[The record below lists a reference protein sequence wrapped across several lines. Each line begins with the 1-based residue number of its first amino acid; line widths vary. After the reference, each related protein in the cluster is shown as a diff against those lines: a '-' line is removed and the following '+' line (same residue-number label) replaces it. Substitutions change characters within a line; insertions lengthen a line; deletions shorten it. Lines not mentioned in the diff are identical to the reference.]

1 MPLVLVRIRAGVA
14 VAVLLCLPAVA
25 CGDWV
30 ESDKLLPSGGTA
42 GDLFGWSADLEGDRA
57 VVGNVRYYL
66 PPAAIG
72 AAWTFVHSNG
82 EWQEEAKLESWG
94 DPVNDNFGWA
104 VGLSGDTIAVG
115 APSANGAASSS
126 GAVYVYLWEAGAWTA
141 QAKLFAADGTS
152 VNTFG
157 FDVALEGDTLV
168 AGAPH
173 SWDGGVQTGA
183 AHVFVREAGVWTEQA
198 KLLATGGGEDDRFG
212 YAVAL
217 SGDTALVGATLEDD
231 GLTDAGAAYVF
242 ERQDATWTQ
251 TARLV
256 PSDPAASQGFGNDVR
271 LVGDVAL
278 IGAARDSTLGENSGA
293 MYVFRRTGGA
303 WTQEAKLLAGDGEAG
318 DRFGASVEL
327 SPDRAFATAPQDDDQ
342 GENAGA
348 AYVFEFNGTSWLQ
361 IEKLTASDGAAADGL
376 GKSIAVSDGR
386 LLIGA
391 MNDSDQG
398 QSSGSS
404 YLFEQTCPGDLN
416 GDGQRDQADL
426 GILLASYEVD
436 AGGDIDG
443 DGDTDQADLGTLLA
457 SYGVVCP

>member
-1 MPLVLVRIRAGVA
+1 MLPLRIRGGLA
-14 VAVLLCLPAVA
+14 VAVLLCLPPFAH
-25 CGDWV
+25 GDWV

-57 VVGNVRYYL
+57 VVGNVRYYA

-72 AAWTFVHSNG
+72 AAWTFVYNNG

-115 APSANGAASSS
+115 APSANGAATSS
-126 GAVYVYLWEAGAWTA
+126 GAIYVYLWETGVWTE

-157 FDVALEGDTLV
+157 FDVALEGDTLL

-173 SWDGGVQTGA
+173 SWDQGVQTGA
-183 AHVFVREAGVWTEQA
+183 AHVFVREAGNWTEQA
-198 KLLATGGGEDDRFG
+198 KLLATGGNKDDRFG

-231 GLTDAGAAYVF
+231 GLTDAGAVHVF
-242 ERQDATWTQ
+242 ERQGTTWTP

-256 PSDPAASQGFGNDVR
+256 PSDPAAYQGFGNDVR
-271 LVGDVAL
+271 LVGDLAL
-278 IGAARDSTLGENSGA
+278 IGAARDGALGDSAGA
-293 MYVFRRTGGA
+293 MYVFRRADGI
-303 WTQEAKLLAGDGEAG
+303 WTQEAKLVAGDGEAG

-327 SPDRAFATAPQDDDQ
+327 SPGRAFATAPQDDDL
-342 GENAGA
+342 GESAGA
-348 AYVFEFNGTSWLQ
+348 AYVFEFDGVAWTQ
-361 IEKLTASDGAAADGL
+361 IEKLTASDGAAYDGL
-376 GKSIAVSDGR
+376 GKSIAVSGGR

-391 MNDSDQG
+391 MNDGDQG
-398 QSSGSS
+398 PASGSG
-404 YLFEQTCPGDLN
+404 YLFERTCPGDLN
-416 GDGQRDQADL
+416 GDGRQDQADL
-426 GILLASYEVD
+426 GILLAAYGVD

-443 DGDTDQADLGTLLA
+443 DGDTDQADLGALLG
-457 SYGVVCP
+457 SYGEFCP